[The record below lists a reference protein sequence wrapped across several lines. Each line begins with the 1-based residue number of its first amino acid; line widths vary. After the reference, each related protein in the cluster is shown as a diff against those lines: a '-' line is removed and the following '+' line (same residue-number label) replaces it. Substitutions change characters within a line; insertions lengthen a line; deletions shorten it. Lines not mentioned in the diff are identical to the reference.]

1 MTFLSVG
8 GVAVPIAIYAMARL
22 PGFLA
27 YLTFAIIGVVQVKS
41 TVD

>member
-8 GVAVPIAIYAMARL
+8 GVAVPIAVYAMARL
-22 PGFLA
+22 PGFFA
-27 YLTFAIIGVVQVKS
+27 CKTFAIIGAVLVKS